1 MVADIFFSF
10 FLDCL
15 IVLNLLLSSLSLFHI
30 SPSFNLSSSCFL
42 AFLAVSSSF
51 GFLAARRFLFFFF
64 QFPFFL
70 VCDFVKSQDWFLF
83 EFAVFWM
90 ISNVVYRLFS
100 EVLLSKH
107 LLVLIRFE
115 QDVEVAFQIDTTLFR
130 HRVDVRERV

>member
-1 MVADIFFSF
+1 MVADIFFAF

-15 IVLNLLLSSLSLFHI
+15 IVLNLLISSLSLFHI
-30 SPSFNLSSSCFL
+30 STPL

-70 VCDFVKSQDWFLF
+70 VCEFVKSQDWFLF

-90 ISNVVYRLFS
+90 ISNVLYRLFS

-115 QDVEVAFQIDTTLFR
+115 QDVEVVFQIDTTLF
-130 HRVDVRERV
+130 